1 MSNELIL
8 WIKKILIVVGILII
22 GYLLYI
28 IASLLLIV
36 LIAGFITIL
45 VTPLVNL
52 MERKWIHASLTIIWV
67 YLIVFLIGMIVVGTI
82 IPIIV
87 TYVTDTISTV
97 ILWANEAQSIY
108 AIQGIKGFWLNP
120 YFEQVILFLFNENN
134 IDQTLSF
141 IRDNAGN
148 IQSVVTNQLST
159 LTSWGF
165 SILSSI
171 GNTFFNWILIA
182 IMTFLMVL
190 ERRGIWQF
198 ILDISPDAI
207 ESFLVIH
214 YEEIQKTLNAWIKAM
229 LILSFSI
236 FLVTYI
242 WLTLVELI
250 FGFDTGRTF
259 TLALIS
265 GVMEFIPYIGP
276 ILSLIPALIIGLGI
290 SWEVA
295 FIIIILYLIIQQTE
309 NNILVPYVMSRSLNL
324 SPFLVFVVMI
334 IGASLGGILGII
346 LAVPATAISHVI
358 YTNYR
363 NMRKQKNIIKPI
375 PKGTKKVIDTTV

>member
-1 MSNELIL
+1 MSNELTL
-8 WIKKILIVVGILII
+8 WIKKILIIVGILII
-22 GYLLYI
+22 GYLLYT

-67 YLIVFLIGMIVVGTI
+67 YLIVLLLGMIVVGTI

-97 ILWANEAQSIY
+97 ISWANEAQSIY

-120 YFEQVILFLFNENN
+120 YFEQVILFLFNEKN

-171 GNTFFNWILIA
+171 GNAFFNWILIA

-190 ERRGIWQF
+190 ERRGIGQF

-236 FLVTYI
+236 FLITYI

-363 NMRKQKNIIKPI
+363 NMRKQKNKIKSI
-375 PKGTKKVIDTTV
+375 PKVTKKIIDTTV